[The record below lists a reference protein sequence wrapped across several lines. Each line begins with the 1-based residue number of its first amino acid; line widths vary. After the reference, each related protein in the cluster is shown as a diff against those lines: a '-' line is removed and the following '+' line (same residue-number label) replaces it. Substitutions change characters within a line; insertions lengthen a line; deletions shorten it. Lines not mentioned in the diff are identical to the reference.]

1 MSDIPDTTEFKFN
14 LTLGDAKIIVAAL
27 GKLPMESVEP
37 TVNKMRQQ
45 VDAQMRNQPVEGEVI
60 PAN

>member
-45 VDAQMRNQPVEGEVI
+45 VDAQMRSQPVEG
-60 PAN
+60 